1 MSIDIISQILE
12 KAEARDE
19 EFSNELLTFLD
30 DGISSILS
38 DKKEPYFTIAKN
50 KIRHLVIFDRPLGD
64 TTKVSYTEK
73 MVTKLNGL
81 YLRLDESDK
90 FSKAFIEICLDC
102 VKDGEYLNKDALSML
117 NEINNN
123 LT

>member
-1 MSIDIISQILE
+1 MNT
-12 KAEARDE
+12 DE

-64 TTKVSYTEK
+64 TTKTSYTEK

-90 FSKAFIEICLDC
+90 FSKSFIEICLDC
-102 VKDGEYLNKDALSML
+102 VKEGEYLNKDALSML

>member
-64 TTKVSYTEK
+64 VTKTSYTEK
-73 MVTKLNGL
+73 MVIKLNGL

-90 FSKAFIEICLDC
+90 FSKTFIEICLDC
-102 VKDGEYLNKDALSML
+102 VKEGEYLNKDALSML

>member
-64 TTKVSYTEK
+64 TTKTSYTEK
-73 MVTKLNGL
+73 MVIKLNGL

-90 FSKAFIEICLDC
+90 FSKSFIEICLDC
-102 VKDGEYLNKDALSML
+102 VKEGEYLNKDALSML

>member
-1 MSIDIISQILE
+1 MHTDIISQILE

-30 DGISSILS
+30 DGVCSILG

-50 KIRHLVIFDRPLGD
+50 KIRHLIIFDRPLGD
-64 TTKVSYTEK
+64 TTKQSYTEQ
-73 MVTKLNGL
+73 MVIKLNGL

-90 FSKAFIEICLDC
+90 FSRAFIEICLDC
-102 VKDGEYLNKDALSML
+102 VKEGEYLNKDALSML
-117 NEINNN
+117 NEINTN